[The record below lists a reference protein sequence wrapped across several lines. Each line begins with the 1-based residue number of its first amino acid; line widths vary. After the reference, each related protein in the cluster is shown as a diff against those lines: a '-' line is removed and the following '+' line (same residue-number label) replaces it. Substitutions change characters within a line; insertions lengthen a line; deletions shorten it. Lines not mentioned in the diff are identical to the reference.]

1 MLTRLLDSF
10 PLNAGSMLV
19 RSHPRAIEFLNHV
32 RRYHDHQ
39 REAFPDRLI
48 SEQDCIREILLPDTA
63 PAEAE
68 PLPDSKRFAT
78 IAKWIPQKKINA
90 FPEDIPCW
98 DKEQKG
104 WESGDLVVHFAGA
117 FAHVKEEA
125 AKGDEVGWL
134 MRKYKDKT
142 IW

>member
-1 MLTRLLDSF
+1 
-10 PLNAGSMLV
+10 MLV